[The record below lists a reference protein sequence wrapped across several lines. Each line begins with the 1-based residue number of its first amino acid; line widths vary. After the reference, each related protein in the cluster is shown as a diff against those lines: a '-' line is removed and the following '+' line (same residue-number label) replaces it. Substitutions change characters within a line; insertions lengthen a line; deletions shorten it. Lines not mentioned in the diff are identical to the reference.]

1 MASQKHTPAG
11 LLSEFVDCF
20 WYWQGAPLT
29 HTRERL
35 LPNGECS
42 IIVNL
47 RDDAICVYDAED
59 TNRYTSHGLA
69 VISGPRTRCFVIDT
83 SQEERV
89 FGIQF
94 RPAGAFP
101 FFKLPVSELKNTD
114 VTLDCLWKG
123 AVSELRERLLA
134 ASGVSA
140 MFALA
145 EECLLGQLVREP
157 RLHPAVDFARQHFCR
172 APHMATVSSVLHSIG
187 VGHHRFTQLFNDQVG
202 LSPKAFCRVRRF
214 QRVLQAVHRL
224 HDVDWVGVALDC
236 GYYDQPHFIHDFRA
250 FSGLTP
256 AQYLARATEHLN
268 HVPMD

>member
-1 MASQKHTPAG
+1 MPSQKYTPAG
-11 LLSEFVDCF
+11 LLSAFVDCF
-20 WYWQGAPLT
+20 WYWQGAPQT

-42 IIVNL
+42 IIINL
-47 RDDAICVYDAED
+47 RDDAICVYDADD
-59 TNRYTSHGLA
+59 TSRYTSHGLS

-94 RPAGAFP
+94 RPGGAFP

-114 VTLDCLWKG
+114 VTLECLWKG
-123 AVSELRERLLA
+123 AAGELRERLLG
-134 ASGVSA
+134 ASSVHS

-145 EECLLGQLVREP
+145 EEYLLAQLVRDP
-157 RLHPAVDFARQHFCR
+157 RLHPAVDFARQRFCG
-172 APHMATVSSVLHSIG
+172 APHIATVSSVLDSIG
-187 VGHHRFTQLFNDQVG
+187 VGHHRFTQLFDEQVG

-214 QRVLQAVHRL
+214 QHVLHAVHRL
-224 HDVDWVGVALDC
+224 READWVQVALDC